1 MDNERKTAKI
11 YLKAA
16 KVEAKELY
24 DEIIQQRMDACKKAY
39 NEEFEILAKNFET
52 VKNTLDK
59 MTRQKE
65 HLTSIMEHQEA
76 KIASLEKMI
85 YGTGYDLVLSDKGKD
100 LRRPIQGHDQGE
112 ILDYIIDL
120 QEDP

>member
-1 MDNERKTAKI
+1 M
-11 YLKAA
+11 
-16 KVEAKELY
+16 
-24 DEIIQQRMDACKKAY
+24 QQRMDACKLAY
-39 NEEFEILAKNFET
+39 NEEFEMLAKNFET

-59 MTRQKE
+59 MTRQKGRF
-65 HLTSIMEHQEA
+65 TSIMEYQEA